1 MRKNVYRE
9 ACNKKGGPLFIP
21 FTVLG
26 DPDKKKSLEVI
37 RTLTLSGADALELG
51 LPFSDPPADGPVIQA
66 ADARALRSGIRV
78 NDCFDILKEIR
89 KITDIPIGLLVYYN
103 LILQRGVGKFY
114 ADCKASGVDS
124 VLIADLPLEHAGEV
138 VPIARRYAVAPVFL
152 ISELTTEERMEKI
165 CAIAGGYL
173 YIVSYLGVTGA
184 PDAILEKK
192 ISTVT
197 SRARKY
203 SRLPLFVGFG
213 INTPKQA
220 EAAQSAGA
228 DGVIIGSR
236 IVREIPDTK
245 RLRKVCREFAVS
257 LRQPK

>member
-1 MRKNVYRE
+1 MLKNIYRE

-51 LPFSDPPADGPVIQA
+51 LPFSDPPADGPIVQA
-66 ADARALRSGIRV
+66 AATRALRSGIRV
-78 NDCFDILKEIR
+78 NDCFEIIKEIR
-89 KITDIPIGLLVYYN
+89 QITDIPIGLLVYFN
-103 LILQRGVGKFY
+103 LVLQRGIGKFFS
-114 ADCKASGVDS
+114 DCRKSGVNS
-124 VLIADLPLEHAGEV
+124 VLIADLPLEHSGEV
-138 VPIARRYAVAPVFL
+138 LPEARKHAVAPVFL
-152 ISELTTEERMEKI
+152 VSELTTEERMEKI

-184 PDAILEKK
+184 SDAILEKK
-192 ISTVT
+192 IRTVV
-197 SRARKY
+197 RLARRY
-203 SRLPLFVGFG
+203 SKLPLFVGFG

-220 EAAQSAGA
+220 KAAQSAGA

-236 IVREIPDTK
+236 IVREIPGMK
-245 RLRKVCREFAVS
+245 RLRKVCRGFAIS
-257 LRQPK
+257 LRKP